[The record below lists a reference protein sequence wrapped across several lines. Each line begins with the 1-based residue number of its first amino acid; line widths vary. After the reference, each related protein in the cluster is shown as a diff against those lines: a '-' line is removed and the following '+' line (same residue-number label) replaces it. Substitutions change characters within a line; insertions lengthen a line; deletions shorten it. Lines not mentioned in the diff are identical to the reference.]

1 MEILLE
7 LVMTALVALVF
18 SFLVAKL
25 VSAAMAGDAAGDQDS
40 GVKLKRAGDG
50 ETVRVV
56 ERRLKA
62 EGATSKKRVR
72 FAVEESVAT
81 VEKLEGEGPRAEVA
95 GVAAKSVESPEG
107 GRRVDDAA
115 AECSVEAAEVVVE
128 FSAGDAAGATVG
140 GTAVDKLVAR
150 ERIED
155 EVADDVGIRESVR
168 DDVAAGSPCDVAAA
182 TIGGIGQDGLAV
194 EAKIEHDVADD
205 VECRELVRDD
215 DVAGDQRGEAK
226 TVEAGGDAE
235 DDDWEGIERSELE
248 EVFAT
253 AANYVEGRGKEDGDW
268 KLGGDLEM
276 QLYGLHKVA
285 MEGPCYEA
293 QPMALKVS
301 ARAKWNAWQRLGNM
315 TPEAAMEQYIGI
327 LSEKDPGWTKGD
339 VAGDAKLDSSQFAK
353 PGFPEPDMS
362 TDDQP
367 NSKMEKILELK
378 SGTDG
383 GDLTGVQTP

>member
-7 LVMTALVALVF
+7 LLMTALVALVF

-25 VSAAMAGDAAGDQDS
+25 VSVAMAGDAAGEQDS
-40 GVKLKRAGDG
+40 GVKLKKSGDS
-50 ETVRVV
+50 ETVRVI

-62 EGATSKKRVR
+62 DGATGKKRVR

-81 VEKLEGEGPRAEVA
+81 VEKLEGEGPRWEVS
-95 GVAAKSVESPEG
+95 GVTAKSVESPEG
-107 GRRVDDAA
+107 GRRVDDPAA
-115 AECSVEAAEVVVE
+115 AVAECSIEAAEVVVE
-128 FSAGDAAGATVG
+128 FSAGDTAGATVG
-140 GTAVDKLVAR
+140 GTTEDKLVAR
-150 ERIED
+150 ESIED
-155 EVADDVGIRESVR
+155 EVADEVGIRESVR
-168 DDVAAGSPCDVAAA
+168 DDVAAGSPGDVAAA

-194 EAKIEHDVADD
+194 EAKIGHDVADD
-205 VECRELVRDD
+205 VECTELVGDD
-215 DVAGDQRGEAK
+215 GDQSGEAK

-235 DDDWEGIERSELE
+235 EDDWEGIERSELE

-268 KLGGDLEM
+268 KLGANLEL

-315 TPEAAMEQYIGI
+315 TPEVAMEQYIGL
-327 LSEKDPGWTKGD
+327 LSEKDPGWMKGK

-353 PGFPEPDMS
+353 PGFPEPDIS

-367 NSKMEKILELK
+367 NPKMEKILELK

-383 GDLTGVQTP
+383 GDLTALQTP